1 MSRDGWFRRED
12 TVKYSYQLDKAE
24 FNRIFT
30 TIDNFVA
37 KLAEVGQKLMD
48 METKKDEKRLEDTK
62 LEVQKAKTESL
73 DAEGRRFRAKYDMA
87 SKRFDV
93 EAAKARKL
101 AACRTEAQLA
111 EAKAAIDAEGPNPFD
126 DPDIES

>member
-1 MSRDGWFRRED
+1 
-12 TVKYSYQLDKAE
+12 VKYSYQLDKAE
-24 FNRIFT
+24 FCRIFS
-30 TIDNFVA
+30 TIDNIVT

-48 METKKDEKRLEDTK
+48 MEASREARRASEAETELA
-62 LEVQKAKTESL
+62 KAKTESL
-73 DAEGRRFRAKYDMA
+73 NAEGRSFRAKYDMA

-101 AACRTEAQLA
+101 AACRTEEQLA
-111 EAKAAIDAEGPNPFD
+111 AAKAEIDAEGPNPFE

>member
-1 MSRDGWFRRED
+1 M
-12 TVKYSYQLDKAE
+12 KYSYQLDKAE
-24 FNRIFT
+24 FCRIFS
-30 TIDNFVA
+30 TIDNIVA
-37 KLAEVGQKLMD
+37 KTAEIGQKLID
-48 METKKDEKRLEDTK
+48 MENAKEAKRLIEEETR
-62 LEVQKAKTESL
+62 LAKAKAESVA
-73 DAEGRRFRAKYDMA
+73 AEGRRFRAKFDMA

-111 EAKAAIDAEGPNPFD
+111 EANAEIAAEGPNPFD

>member
-1 MSRDGWFRRED
+1 M
-12 TVKYSYQLDKAE
+12 KYSYQLDKAE
-24 FNRIFT
+24 FCRIFS
-30 TIDNFVA
+30 TIDNIVT

-48 METKKDEKRLEDTK
+48 METAKETRRASEAETELA
-62 LEVQKAKTESL
+62 KAKTESL
-73 DAEGRRFRAKYDMA
+73 NAEGRSFRAKYDMA

-101 AACRTEAQLA
+101 AACRTEEQLA
-111 EAKAAIDAEGPNPFD
+111 AAKAEIDAEGPNPFE